1 MFSKSKHQ
9 LLKATLCWG
18 NFIQKIS
25 HFMLQFPVNLK
36 KPDFG
41 STWDLFAPKIPKHQV
56 CWNVS
61 PNFQLLC
68 CCNIM
73 QKITKFHALTFDN
86 TWKTWFWRHFGLLLA
101 QKLKNK
107 VVLEN
112 FFCIVFTLLNLK
124 QKNFHVLTFDNTW
137 KTSSNFLKTNFFPK
151 SRAGQF

>member
-1 MFSKSKHQ
+1 MFLKSKHQ

-86 TWKTWFWRHFGLLLA
+86 TWKTWSWRHFGLLLA

-107 VVLEN
+107 VVLEK
-112 FFCIVFTLLNLK
+112 FFCIEFK
-124 QKNFHVLTFDNTW
+124 
-137 KTSSNFLKTNFFPK
+137 SNFASYLRCLT
-151 SRAGQF
+151 